1 MKKGVM
7 RGFFCFGWRWGGR
20 GNIRQGGHADRPQ
33 IKRFHVFVT
42 GIEMMEEQQQEDQT
56 HDKI

>member
-1 MKKGVM
+1 MQIGPKLKGL
-7 RGFFCFGWRWGGR
+7 
-20 GNIRQGGHADRPQ
+20 
-33 IKRFHVFVT
+33 HVFVT